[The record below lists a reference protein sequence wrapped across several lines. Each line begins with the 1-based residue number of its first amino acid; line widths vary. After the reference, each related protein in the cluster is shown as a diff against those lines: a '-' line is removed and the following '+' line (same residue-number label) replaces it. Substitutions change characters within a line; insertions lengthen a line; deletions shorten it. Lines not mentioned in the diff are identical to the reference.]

1 MESWIKQLEPIIEEW
16 KGGDEEPLDGDSVER
31 LTEIIK
37 AKINLL
43 EGNIT
48 EEEYINILEGQWEH

>member
-1 MESWIKQLEPIIEEW
+1 MENWIKQLEPIIKEW

-31 LTEIIK
+31 LSEIIE
-37 AKINLL
+37 AMINLS

-48 EEEYINILEGQWEH
+48 EEEYINILEGKWE